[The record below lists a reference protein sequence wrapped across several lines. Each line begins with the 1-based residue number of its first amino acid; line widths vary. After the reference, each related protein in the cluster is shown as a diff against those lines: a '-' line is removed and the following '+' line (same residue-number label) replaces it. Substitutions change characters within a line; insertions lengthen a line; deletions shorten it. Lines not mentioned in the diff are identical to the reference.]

1 VTRKIAKKY
10 GADLRAYEGFAHM
23 LLLEPGWE
31 QVATDVADW
40 LVGAPR
46 A

>member
-1 VTRKIAKKY
+1 MTRKIAKKY
-10 GADLRAYEGFAHM
+10 AADLRAYHAFAHM